1 MKPLIKD
8 ERTGLTYEL
17 VGDHYLP
24 AGEDDLP
31 PLGIWGRRRL
41 SYLKT
46 HRRDLYADL
55 LLSRKL
61 EEHLSSI
68 DADAAEMANRLT
80 AQLARTEG
88 VTEALKIVDPMA
100 WIILSSS
107 SIVYTLLTVS
117 SSAASKP
124 VHCSRRIMQAAGLA
138 TDRYETP
145 DLSPF

>member
-8 ERTGLTYEL
+8 ERTGLAYEL
-17 VGDHYLP
+17 VGDYYLP

-41 SYLKT
+41 TYLKA

-55 LLSRKL
+55 LLSGKL

-88 VTEALKIVDPMA
+88 VTKALKAADPMA
-100 WIILSSS
+100 WIRAMN
-107 SIVYTLLTVS
+107 SIRNQVVEIVNHELIY
-117 SSAASKP
+117 
-124 VHCSRRIMQAAGLA
+124 
-138 TDRYETP
+138 D
-145 DLSPF
+145 

>member
-17 VGDHYLP
+17 VGDYYLP

-31 PLGIWGRRRL
+31 PLGVWGRRRFA
-41 SYLKT
+41 YLKA

-68 DADAAEMANRLT
+68 DADAAEMASRLA
-80 AQLARTEG
+80 AQLAHAEG
-88 VTEALKIVDPMA
+88 VTEDLKAADPMT
-100 WIILSSS
+100 WVGRMN
-107 SIVYTLLTVS
+107 SIRNRVAEIVNHDLIYT
-117 SSAASKP
+117 
-124 VHCSRRIMQAAGLA
+124 
-138 TDRYETP
+138 
-145 DLSPF
+145 